1 MSNNPRT
8 PMEHFEMGIDT
19 TSMGEAAN
27 ADQSLLEATLREA
40 AADTAIEK
48 ALADKNLTEDE
59 SDRLRLLAEIEKAS
73 ANNTMTRAMGA
84 SSRFDWEISQLPGQA
99 E

>member
-19 TSMGEAAN
+19 ASMREAAN
-27 ADQSLLEATLREA
+27 ADQSLLDATLAEA
-40 AADTAIEK
+40 AAGSAINN
-48 ALADKNLTEDE
+48 ALNDESLPEDE
-59 SDRLRLLAEIEKAS
+59 RDLLRLLAEIEKAR
-73 ANNTMTRAMGA
+73 ANNAMTRAMGA
-84 SSRFDWEISQLPGQA
+84 ASRFDWEVSQFTGQA

>member
-1 MSNNPRT
+1 
-8 PMEHFEMGIDT
+8 MEHFEMGIDT